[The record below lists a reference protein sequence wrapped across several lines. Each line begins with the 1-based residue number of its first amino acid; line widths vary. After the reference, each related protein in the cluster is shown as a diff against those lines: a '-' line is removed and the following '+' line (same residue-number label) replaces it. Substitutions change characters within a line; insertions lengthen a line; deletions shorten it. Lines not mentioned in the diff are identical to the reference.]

1 MEFLPRPPPSSL
13 RTAFRL
19 TLQDS
24 TSLGDGFPFPL
35 VVDDARGDR
44 TRSVLDGLP
53 AFTAY
58 KYRLH
63 RIKTEAFAII
73 MRTIDLDSPQ
83 DGNLLHVLL
92 NHFDAQAQQISPAE
106 NSTLCESSLR
116 SLADVSFLPVLFSI
130 FTLCNGIFYYLVPCL
145 HSSECIYAL
154 ESNSCVPVQTALLFS
169 PRVS

>member
-1 MEFLPRPPPSSL
+1 MEFPPHPSPSSL
-13 RTAFRL
+13 RIAFRL
-19 TLQDS
+19 TLQNS

-58 KYRLH
+58 KYQLH
-63 RIKTEAFAII
+63 RIKTEAFATI

-106 NSTLCESSLR
+106 DSALCESSLR
-116 SLADVSFLPVLFSI
+116 SLADSSLLPILFYLFSSAYS
-130 FTLCNGIFYYLVPCL
+130 LL
-145 HSSECIYAL
+145 CIYTM
-154 ESNSCVPVQTALLFS
+154 Q
-169 PRVS
+169 